1 MSKPTVPEGEKAPG
15 RARRS
20 PRRWIVPIV
29 RIPLIAI
36 VGLTALLYSFQ
47 TRLIFPGQATQGL
60 PEAEVVAGPDA
71 ELVRLE
77 TAGGDRV
84 VALFGAA
91 LGPDGRP
98 RPDAATRPTLLFFNG
113 NGTCLK
119 AAADQFALFRRAGA
133 NVLIPD
139 YVGYGMSG
147 GVASEA
153 GCSATADA
161 AFAHL
166 RARKDVDPRRIV
178 AGGWSLG
185 AAVAI
190 DLAAREPVAGVVA
203 LSGFTS
209 MVDMARRNFPYLP
222 ARLLLRHRFASE
234 SKLRRVSCPILI
246 GHGRDDALIPFA
258 MAGRL
263 AAAANGPVT
272 RFAVDHAGHN
282 DFFLIGEDQIADE
295 LRRFLDQTAPVRR

>member
-1 MSKPTVPEGEKAPG
+1 M
-15 RARRS
+15 
-20 PRRWIVPIV
+20 PIV